1 MKEIIC
7 KKQGDSYNL
16 NNYIRFIQR
25 MNKKTRVL
33 LKISGEALQWER
45 EYGIDPQFLKKLAQ
59 EIQEIH
65 NEGIELALVLG
76 WGNIFRGIAGA
87 AGWMN
92 RIAAD
97 YMGLLA
103 TAMNAIAFRDALHQ
117 AWCVSHIFSAI
128 DIPEIWDKYIQR
140 KVINKIKKWSIVICT
155 AGTGNPFFTTDS
167 GWVLRALELNCDLM
181 IKATKVDG
189 VYDKDPK
196 KYDDAVMI
204 EHASYK
210 DVIHKDIQVMDHTGI
225 TLAKDGNMPL
235 KVVNLYKKWAILRA
249 INWEKEWTTIS

>member
-1 MKEIIC
+1 MW
-7 KKQGDSYNL
+7 
-16 NNYIRFIQR
+16 FIQK

-33 LKISGEALQWER
+33 LKISWEALQWDKDH
-45 EYGIDPQFLKKLAQ
+45 GIDPQFIGNLAQ
-59 EIQEIH
+59 EIKEIH
-65 NEGIELALVLG
+65 ETWVELALVLW
-76 WGNIFRGIAGA
+76 WGNIFRWIAGA
-87 AGWMN
+87 AGGMN

-103 TAMNAIAFRDALHQ
+103 TVMNAIAFRDALDK
-117 AWCVSHIFSAI
+117 AWLRAHIFSAI

-140 KVINKIKKWSIVICT
+140 KVVNKLIKWDIVICS
-155 AGTGNPFFTTDS
+155 AGTGNPYFTTDS
-167 GWVLRALELNCDLM
+167 WWVLRALELNCDMM

-189 VYDKDPK
+189 VYDKDPM

-204 EHASYK
+204 EYASYK
-210 DVIHKDIQVMDHTGI
+210 DVIHKDIKVMDHTGI

-235 KVVNLYKKWAILRA
+235 RVVNLYKKWAILRA

>member
-1 MKEIIC
+1 
-7 KKQGDSYNL
+7 
-16 NNYIRFIQR
+16 

-33 LKISGEALQWER
+33 LKISGEALQWEKDH
-45 EYGIDPQFLKKLAQ
+45 GIDPEFIQNLAND
-59 EIQEIH
+59 IKEIH
-65 NEGIELALVLG
+65 ESGIEIALVL
-76 WGNIFRGIAGA
+76 WWWNIFRGISWA

-92 RIAAD
+92 RVSAD

-103 TAMNAIAFRDALHQ
+103 TVMNAIAFRDALEKTGMK
-117 AWCVSHIFSAI
+117 AHIFSAI

-140 KVINKIKKWSIVICT
+140 KVISKIEKWSIVICT
-155 AGTGNPFFTTDS
+155 AGTGNPYFTTDS
-167 GWVLRALELNCDLM
+167 WGVLRALELGCDLM

-196 KYDDAVMI
+196 KHDDAIMI

>member
-1 MKEIIC
+1 
-7 KKQGDSYNL
+7 
-16 NNYIRFIQR
+16 

-33 LKISGEALQWER
+33 LKISWEALQWER
-45 EYGIDPQFLKKLAQ
+45 EYGIDPQFIEKLAW
-59 EIQEIH
+59 EIKEIH
-65 NEGIELALVLG
+65 DQNIELALVLG
-76 WGNIFRGIAGA
+76 WWNIFRWLAGA
-87 AGWMN
+87 ANWMN
-92 RIAAD
+92 RVTAD
-97 YMGLLA
+97 YMWMLA
-103 TAMNAIAFRDALHQ
+103 TAMNAIAFRDALHKVG
-117 AWCVSHIFSAI
+117 CISHIFSAL

-140 KVINKIKKWSIVICT
+140 KAMNKIAKWSIVICT
-155 AGTGNPFFTTDS
+155 AGTGNPYFTTDS
-167 GWVLRALELNCDLM
+167 WWVLRALELNCDMM

-249 INWEKEWTTIS
+249 IKWEKEWTTIS

>member
-1 MKEIIC
+1 MT
-7 KKQGDSYNL
+7 
-16 NNYIRFIQR
+16 
-25 MNKKTRVL
+25 KKTRVL

-45 EYGIDPQFLKKLAQ
+45 EYGIDPKFLEKLAI
-59 EIQEIH
+59 EIKEIH
-65 NEGIELALVLG
+65 DQDIELALVLG
-76 WGNIFRGIAGA
+76 GWNIFRGIAGA
-87 AGWMN
+87 ANGMS
-92 RIAAD
+92 RVAAD
-97 YMGLLA
+97 YMGLMA
-103 TAMNAIAFRDALHQ
+103 TVMNAIAFRDALQ
-117 AWCVSHIFSAI
+117 KAWCNTHIFSAL
-128 DIPEIWDKYIQR
+128 DIPEIGDKYIQR
-140 KVINKIKKWSIVICT
+140 KVVNKIVKWNVVICT
-155 AGTGNPFFTTDS
+155 AGTGNPYFTTDS
-167 GWVLRALELNCDLM
+167 GWVLRALELSCDMM

-249 INWEKEWTTIS
+249 IRWEKEWTTIS